1 MEENTTPLPPASPT
15 PPPPAATGD
24 GSKDAKMFGML
35 CHLSALAG
43 FVIPFGN
50 IIGPLVFWL
59 IKKNEFAFVDDQG
72 KEALNFQI
80 TTSLAMIV
88 CLILTLVLIGALLLV
103 AVGVTALIFTIIAA
117 IKANDGVAY
126 RYPFALRLIK

>member
-1 MEENTTPLPPASPT
+1 
-15 PPPPAATGD
+15 
-24 GSKDAKMFGML
+24 MFGML

-126 RYPFALRLIK
+126 SYPFALRLIK